1 MSARLP
7 IALSATA
14 LGLLAVIVWQTL
26 APVALIADPPL
37 DAAAARVHPVAPLAD
52 YVPPTEDQFGI
63 INARPMFDPARQPV
77 AEPAQ
82 TGATAGSPPELSLV
96 GVAIGPW
103 SSVALFKRPGAP
115 AAITGRLGDTI
126 DGWQLVR
133 IDRDSVL
140 FHAGAIDYTV
150 KLRAAAGLPQPSIK
164 PAAPSGVT
172 DQAGQ

>member
-7 IALSATA
+7 IALSAVA
-14 LGLLAVIVWQTL
+14 LGLLAVVAWQTF
-26 APVALIADPPL
+26 APVAPIADPPP
-37 DAAAARVHPVAPLAD
+37 DAAAARIRPVAPLAD
-52 YVPPTEDQFGI
+52 YAPPAEDQFAV

-82 TGATAGSPPELSLV
+82 SGAAGGSPPDLSLV

-103 SSVALFKRPGAP
+103 SSVALFKKPGAP

-133 IDRDSVL
+133 IDRDSVI
-140 FHAGAIDYTV
+140 FHAGGTDYTV
-150 KLRAAAGLPQPSIK
+150 KLRAAAGLPLPPVK
-164 PAAPSGVT
+164 PAAPPGVT
-172 DQAGQ
+172 DQTGQ